1 MYKRG
6 LLFLLKWVP
15 DSHGMGIRGAL
26 PGLPAL

>member
-1 MYKRG
+1 MYTRG

-15 DSHGMGIRGAL
+15 DSYAMGIRSAL